1 MLLRLLESLLLQR
14 LPRLTRGVKKG
25 RKIVGTRKGPE
36 IQNADSATTIKR
48 ERSRGQGREE
58 VQKYI
63 DKQARKYAPKPKK
76 QRTPRG
82 GAGTPTPGK
91 TVNYAEKQRRGHKIR
106 KFVQKCLET
115 HVLRSKED
123 PTVARLQIMNKT
135 TLTHRRGRILE

>member
-1 MLLRLLESLLLQR
+1 MLTQAT
-14 LPRLTRGVKKG
+14 LPVY
-25 RKIVGTRKGPE
+25 
-36 IQNADSATTIKR
+36 KR
-48 ERSRGQGREE
+48 EKKQRDRGEKK

-106 KFVQKCLET
+106 KFVQKCLGNSCPQKQR
-115 HVLRSKED
+115 RSGGS
-123 PTVARLQIMNKT
+123 AAYR
-135 TLTHRRGRILE
+135 